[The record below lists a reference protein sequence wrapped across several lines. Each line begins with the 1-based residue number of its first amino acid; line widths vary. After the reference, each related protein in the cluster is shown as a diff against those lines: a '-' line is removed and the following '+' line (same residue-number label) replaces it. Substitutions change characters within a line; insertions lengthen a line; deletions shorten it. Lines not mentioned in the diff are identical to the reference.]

1 MTQDQMEKELR
12 VLVSELSKQ
21 DASAV
26 GLDDDLTEVLDIDSL
41 AALRM
46 LAAAEKRFD
55 VRFPDDQLTEL
66 RTLRRLLDT
75 LASLTE
81 GVGDRP

>member
-1 MTQDQMEKELR
+1 M
-12 VLVSELSKQ
+12 

-41 AALRM
+41 AELRM

-55 VRFPDDQLTEL
+55 VRFADDQLAML
-66 RTLRRLLDT
+66 RTLRRLRDALV
-75 LASLTE
+75 SLTS
-81 GVGDRP
+81 GVGDGP

>member
-1 MTQDQMEKELR
+1 MTQGQIEKELR

-21 DASAV
+21 DAWAV

-41 AALRM
+41 TALRV

-55 VRFPDDQLTEL
+55 VHFPDDQLEKL
-66 RTLRRLLDT
+66 RTLRRLRDALV
-75 LASLTE
+75 SLTD
-81 GVGDRP
+81 GVGAGS